1 VQIFGDAIGSNVFR
15 RVTLKNQAGHIS
27 GPVRQTNSVR
37 TETQSDRYLT
47 FGTRQ
52 KSSDR
57 LAHQGPGPKSRAL
70 LTGVNA
76 PIVALQ

>member
-1 VQIFGDAIGSNVFR
+1 
-15 RVTLKNQAGHIS
+15 
-27 GPVRQTNSVR
+27 
-37 TETQSDRYLT
+37 LT

-57 LAHQGPGPKSRAL
+57 LADQGLDRKARAL

-76 PIVALQ
+76 PIVARQ

>member
-1 VQIFGDAIGSNVFR
+1 LAIAIGSNVFR
-15 RVTLKNQAGHIS
+15 RVTLKNQAGPLFS

-37 TETQSDRYLT
+37 TEAQLDRYLT